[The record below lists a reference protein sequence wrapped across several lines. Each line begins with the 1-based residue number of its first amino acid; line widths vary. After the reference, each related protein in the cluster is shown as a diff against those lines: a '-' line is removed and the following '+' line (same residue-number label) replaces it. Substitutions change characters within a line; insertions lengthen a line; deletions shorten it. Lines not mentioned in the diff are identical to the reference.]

1 MWDFDPCL
9 SFCKNIVLEGL
20 GDLSYLWGHAWHPVS
35 FHSLTILA
43 GQSHNSKVS
52 HCIPLSNFQ
61 CTSDVVLKII
71 LLQTGFSNILL
82 LAEKR
87 GTNVSSRDR
96 SKPFLLFFLSF
107 FCSSIFKKT
116 IPIFFFVSKLD
127 KCIQNFS
134 VHFHKKICTLS
145 NFSFPSR
152 SLSEKY
158 TFLFLSKVEFPFFL
172 PFIFLFSKLVK
183 GYSVIS
189 FFSKLEN
196 LFFSIGLFSSCQ
208 PLVLAQVR

>member
-96 SKPFLLFFLSF
+96 SKPFLLFFSLFFAVQYLRKQFQYSFSFRSWTNAFKTSLSTSTKRYVLCQISPSLLEAWAKNMPFSF
-107 FCSSIFKKT
+107 FQ
-116 IPIFFFVSKLD
+116 KL
-127 KCIQNFS
+127 N
-134 VHFHKKICTLS
+134 
-145 NFSFPSR
+145 FPSSSHLYFSSR
-152 SLSEKY
+152 NWWKDIQWSLFFQNWRICFSR
-158 TFLFLSKVEFPFFL
+158 LGFFL
-172 PFIFLFSKLVK
+172 LVNHW
-183 GYSVIS
+183 
-189 FFSKLEN
+189 F
-196 LFFSIGLFSSCQ
+196 
-208 PLVLAQVR
+208 